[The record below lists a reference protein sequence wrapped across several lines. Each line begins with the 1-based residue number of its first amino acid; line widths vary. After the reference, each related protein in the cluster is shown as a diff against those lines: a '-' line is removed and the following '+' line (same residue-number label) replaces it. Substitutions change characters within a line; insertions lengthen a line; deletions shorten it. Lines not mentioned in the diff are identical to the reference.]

1 MISTF
6 PLRPSASILLLYGIG
21 EVITGN
27 PGKVRV
33 IGATLNHCNAFLLSD
48 VLGFVLLFT
57 AES

>member
-6 PLRPSASILLLYGIG
+6 PLRPSASILLYGIG
-21 EVITGN
+21 EVITGK

-33 IGATLNHCNAFLLSD
+33 IGATLNHCYAFLLSD
-48 VLGFVLLFT
+48 DLAFVLLFT